1 MTKQKIK
8 NQIFKMIKQKIKNQ
22 IEVRYL
28 NFWDSKLEY
37 RGEGDNKKPYMVGHA
52 AVFNTLSKNLGGFR
66 ELIHANA
73 FDDVLKND
81 VRVLFNRDENGILAS
96 TKSGS
101 LNLSVDD
108 KGLRYEFEIPNTT
121 AGRDLLFSLE
131 RGDDSQTSLSFK
143 VAEDNW
149 ERNRKSRWVRTIT
162 KVKRLYDVF
171 IDV

>member
-1 MTKQKIK
+1 MTKQKIT
-8 NQIFKMIKQKIKNQ
+8 NQT
-22 IEVRYL
+22 ERRYL
-28 NFWDSKLEY
+28 NFEASKLEY
-37 RGEGDNKKPYMVGHA
+37 RGEGDNKKTYVVGYA
-52 AVFNTLSKNLGGFR
+52 AALNVLTVNQGGFQ

-81 VRVLFNRDENGILAS
+81 VRVLFNRDENGILAL
-96 TKSGS
+96 TKSGT

-121 AGRDLLFSLE
+121 AGRYLLFSLE

>member
-1 MTKQKIK
+1 MTKQKSA
-8 NQIFKMIKQKIKNQ
+8 NQTKR
-22 IEVRYL
+22 RYAS
-28 NFWDSKLEY
+28 FEASKLEY
-37 RGEGDNKKPYMVGHA
+37 RGEGDNKKTYVVGYA
-52 AVFNTLSKNLGGFR
+52 AALNVLTVNQGGFQ

-81 VRVLFNRDENGILAS
+81 VRVLFNRYKNGILAS
-96 TKSGS
+96 TKSGT
-101 LNLSVDD
+101 LNLSIDD
-108 KGLRYEFEIPNTT
+108 KGLRYELEIPNTT
-121 AGRDLLFSLE
+121 AGRYLLFSLE

>member
-1 MTKQKIK
+1 MTKQKSA
-8 NQIFKMIKQKIKNQ
+8 NQTKRKYTSF
-22 IEVRYL
+22 EA
-28 NFWDSKLEY
+28 SKLEY
-37 RGEGDNKKPYMVGHA
+37 RGEGDNKKTYVVGYA
-52 AVFNTLSKNLGGFR
+52 AALNVLTVNQGGFQ
-66 ELIHANA
+66 ELIQANA

-81 VRVLFNRDENGILAS
+81 VRVLFNRDENGILAL
-96 TKSGS
+96 TKSGT

>member
-1 MTKQKIK
+1 MTKQKIT
-8 NQIFKMIKQKIKNQ
+8 NQT
-22 IEVRYL
+22 ERRYL
-28 NFWDSKLEY
+28 SFEASKLEY
-37 RGEGDNKKPYMVGHA
+37 RGEGDNKKTYVVGYA
-52 AVFNTLSKNLGGFR
+52 AALNVLTVNQGGFQ

-81 VRVLFNRDENGILAS
+81 VRVLFNRDENGILAL
-96 TKSGS
+96 TKSGT

-121 AGRDLLFSLE
+121 AGRYLLFSLE